1 MFQNETRFAD
11 NPYFLLKN
19 AVFGYGMAFALIEAK
34 QIFHLT
40 KR

>member
-1 MFQNETRFAD
+1 VFQNETQFNDNRRFS
-11 NPYFLLKN
+11 LKK
-19 AVFGYGMAFALIEAK
+19 AVFAGGITFALIEAK